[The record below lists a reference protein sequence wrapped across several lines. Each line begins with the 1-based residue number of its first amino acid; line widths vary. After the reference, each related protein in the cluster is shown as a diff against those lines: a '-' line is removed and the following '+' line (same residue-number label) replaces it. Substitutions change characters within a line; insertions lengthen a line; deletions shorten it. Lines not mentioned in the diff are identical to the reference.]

1 MWFAVDEQRAVF
13 LVALV
18 AGLLLVMVAAWLN
31 DRSLRLENRVK
42 RADAD
47 GMPWI
52 EIRTLIE
59 ENDGG

>member
-1 MWFAVDEQRAVF
+1 MF

-18 AGLLLVMVAAWLN
+18 MGLLLWMVAAWLN

-42 RADAD
+42 RAGSD

-52 EIRTLIE
+52 AIRTLIK